1 MCHWLWHFFTSIQ
14 TDEYGFCLG
23 QCCSPER
30 EWVGE
35 LCTSLPMEELSW
47 LEFLECLSHHLGV
60 RTFSHTLPCMASGAK
75 ISKAEAANWG
85 PYAIYLELVCQIHS
99 VASRVLDLAICQ
111 RHPCC
116 WYKSSKSFSRRKR
129 ASSWVL
135 GWISTRALGSGS
147 AMGLGP
153 KKGFSISQMV
163 NPLFWWLFEPFF
175 FAVFG
180 NWPFNFEA
188 LVQPIYDSNP
198 SCTFILEGCHNH
210 NPWKFCYLG
219 ALHLAIWSCSR
230 AVRWESKGGFCT
242 IIVDPHK
249 IYKSTIKKN
258 DFWQSSQKV
267 EGYITITYYNSV

>member
-35 LCTSLPMEELSW
+35 LCISLPMEELSW

-175 FAVFG
+175 FCSFWELAFQFWGIGPTYLWFQSQLYFYSWRVPQPQPLKILLPRSFASG
-180 NWPFNFEA
+180 NLELFKSGPLRKQGWFLHNYCWPSQN
-188 LVQPIYDSNP
+188 LQI
-198 SCTFILEGCHNH
+198 HN
-210 NPWKFCYLG
+210 
-219 ALHLAIWSCSR
+219 
-230 AVRWESKGGFCT
+230 
-242 IIVDPHK
+242 
-249 IYKSTIKKN
+249 
-258 DFWQSSQKV
+258 
-267 EGYITITYYNSV
+267 

>member
-1 MCHWLWHFFTSIQ
+1 MRHWLRHFFTSIQ

-35 LCTSLPMEELSW
+35 LCISLPMEELSW

-99 VASRVLDLAICQ
+99 VGSRVLDLAIGQ

-129 ASSWVL
+129 ASSWVSGGLARGLWVRSSHGFGAQKRDFQCPQWWILYFDGSSSPIFLQLL
-135 GWISTRALGSGS
+135 GIGLSILRHWSNLSMIPIPVVLLFLRGPQPQPLKILLPPSFALGNWQFGAVQERSVEK
-147 AMGLGP
+147 ARVVFAQLLLTLTKFANPQLKIMIFDKVL
-153 KKGFSISQMV
+153 KKWRDIKY
-163 NPLFWWLFEPFF
+163 N
-175 FAVFG
+175 
-180 NWPFNFEA
+180 
-188 LVQPIYDSNP
+188 
-198 SCTFILEGCHNH
+198 IL
-210 NPWKFCYLG
+210 
-219 ALHLAIWSCSR
+219 
-230 AVRWESKGGFCT
+230 
-242 IIVDPHK
+242 
-249 IYKSTIKKN
+249 
-258 DFWQSSQKV
+258 
-267 EGYITITYYNSV
+267 